1 MCMDTGAVTGNNKIL
16 LRYQAFLDRGSHSS
30 NQKDVLKNRL
40 KIEKDIPS
48 GFEPGSDLFGDILM
62 AFGCL
67 LAFFLRLIGFGSIA
81 AGRKKFRAGIGVFI
95 MEKPEAVHEIK
106 IRA

>member
-30 NQKDVLKNRL
+30 NQKDVLENRF
-40 KIEKDIPS
+40 KVEKDIPS
-48 GFEPGSDLFGDILM
+48 GFEPGSNLFDNILM

-81 AGRKKFRAGIGVFI
+81 AGRKKPGAGIGFFI
-95 MEKPEAVHEIK
+95 TEKPEAVHEIK